1 MSVLF
6 QLIIWSVH
14 HQKMG
19 KKNNPVQ
26 FLAANDDIIKTL
38 ILLMN
43 NRKPETEKQ
52 QILKI

>member
-1 MSVLF
+1 
-6 QLIIWSVH
+6 
-14 HQKMG
+14 MG

-43 NRKPETEKQ
+43 NRKPENIKFTSTEKQ